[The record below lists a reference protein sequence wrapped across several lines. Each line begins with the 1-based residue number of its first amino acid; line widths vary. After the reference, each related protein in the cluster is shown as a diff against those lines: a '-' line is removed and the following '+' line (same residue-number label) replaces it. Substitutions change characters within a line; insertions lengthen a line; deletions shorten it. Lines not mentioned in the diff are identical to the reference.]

1 MATDTRTTI
10 TNGTELRIQAAA
22 FVCIAALATGCS
34 TGTQPIPTVTVT
46 QAAEAGPL
54 VDAYRRG
61 WNWGQRHYVKVNN
74 DYVDDMAQ
82 CRKADVLRDLYP
94 DQPRMDSLM
103 LGCADGLN
111 TDPQAALRS

>member
-1 MATDTRTTI
+1 M
-10 TNGTELRIQAAA
+10 
-22 FVCIAALATGCS
+22 
-34 TGTQPIPTVTVT
+34 TVTHAV
-46 QAAEAGPL
+46 EAGPL

-61 WNWGQRHYVKVNN
+61 WNWGQRHYVKTTN
-74 DYVDDMAQ
+74 DYVDDLAQ

-103 LGCADGLN
+103 VGCADGLN